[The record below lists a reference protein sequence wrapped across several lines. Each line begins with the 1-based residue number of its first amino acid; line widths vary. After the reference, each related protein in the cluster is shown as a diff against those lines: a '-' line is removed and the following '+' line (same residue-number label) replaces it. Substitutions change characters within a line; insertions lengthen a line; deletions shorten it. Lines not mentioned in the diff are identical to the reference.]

1 MPQQEQRQ
9 VPVQQR
15 QTDAMRAAE
24 AQAESNA
31 AAATARFDQTRI
43 FAPASGIVTLRAAR
57 QGEVVNPGSPI
68 VTLFD
73 LSSTWVDADVEE
85 TYADLIAMGQTLRVR
100 LPSGDRD
107 QRSGD
112 LQSRGS
118 RFRHAARRQPHQAR
132 HQDRGHPRARGQS
145 RWQASAGHDR
155 LGDAAGAGLAAASA
169 GQQREGLTRHGKRKA
184 HRPNGAA
191 IDVRS
196 ISKRFG
202 ALLAVD
208 NVSFTVPSGEIF
220 GLLGPNGAG
229 KSTLIRMLTT
239 LVPPTSGTAIVAGH
253 DIIRDPNAVR
263 SSIGVIPQNMTSDP
277 ELTCAE
283 NIGIHARLYGI
294 TGARRRQRTAE
305 LLEAVGLSD
314 RANALAAT
322 LSGGMRRRLE
332 IARGL
337 VHDPQILFLDEPT
350 TGLDPVSRIS
360 VWEMITH
367 LRAQQGRTL
376 FLTTHYMDEA
386 DRLCDRVAIVDSGRI
401 VALDTPVAL
410 KASVPGASRIE
421 LQFEPDLPHGAAD
434 LEPLPAVKSV
444 RALGSATYRISSDRG
459 PASAQE
465 LIELARQHQARV
477 EEPVGGIHQLWTMYS
492 CITPATGWRRCAKP
506 PRRPARQK
514 GRPTR

>member
-1 MPQQEQRQ
+1 ME
-9 VPVQQR
+9 VQ
-15 QTDAMRAAE
+15 
-24 AQAESNA
+24 AQ
-31 AAATARFDQTRI
+31 D
-43 FAPASGIVTLRAAR
+43 GV
-57 QGEVVNPGSPI
+57 
-68 VTLFD
+68 
-73 LSSTWVDADVEE
+73 
-85 TYADLIAMGQTLRVR
+85 
-100 LPSGDRD
+100 
-107 QRSGD
+107 
-112 LQSRGS
+112 
-118 RFRHAARRQPHQAR
+118 
-132 HQDRGHPRARGQS
+132 
-145 RWQASAGHDR
+145 
-155 LGDAAGAGLAAASA
+155 
-169 GQQREGLTRHGKRKA
+169 
-184 HRPNGAA
+184 A
-191 IDVRS
+191 IDVKG

-208 NVSFTVPSGEIF
+208 DVSFQVRSGEIF

-239 LVPPTSGTAIVAGH
+239 LVPPTGGTAVVAGY
-253 DIIRDPNAVR
+253 DIVREPNAVR
-263 SSIGVIPQNMTSDP
+263 AGIGVIPQNLTSDP

-305 LLEAVGLSD
+305 LLEAVNLSD
-314 RANALAAT
+314 RADALAAT

-367 LRAQQGRTL
+367 LRVQQGRTL

-386 DRLCDRVAIVDSGRI
+386 DRLCDRVAIVDNGRI

-421 LQFEPDLPHGAAD
+421 LQFDPDLPHGAAD
-434 LEPLPAVKSV
+434 LEALPAVKSV
-444 RALGSATYRISSDRG
+444 RALGSATYRVSSDRG

-465 LIELARQHQARV
+465 LVELAREHKLELKSLSVASTSLDDVFLHYTGHGIAEAEAAAPAGQKKK
-477 EEPVGGIHQLWTMYS
+477 GG
-492 CITPATGWRRCAKP
+492 
-506 PRRPARQK
+506 PR
-514 GRPTR
+514 

>member
-1 MPQQEQRQ
+1 M
-9 VPVQQR
+9 
-15 QTDAMRAAE
+15 E
-24 AQAESNA
+24 AQK
-31 AAATARFDQTRI
+31 
-43 FAPASGIVTLRAAR
+43 
-57 QGEVVNPGSPI
+57 
-68 VTLFD
+68 
-73 LSSTWVDADVEE
+73 
-85 TYADLIAMGQTLRVR
+85 
-100 LPSGDRD
+100 
-107 QRSGD
+107 
-112 LQSRGS
+112 QSRNGV
-118 RFRHAARRQPHQAR
+118 AIQV
-132 HQDRGHPRARGQS
+132 
-145 RWQASAGHDR
+145 
-155 LGDAAGAGLAAASA
+155 
-169 GQQREGLTRHGKRKA
+169 EG
-184 HRPNGAA
+184 
-191 IDVRS
+191 

-202 ALLAVD
+202 SLLAVND
-208 NVSFTVPSGEIF
+208 VSFAVPNGEIF

-253 DIIRDPNAVR
+253 DIIQHPTAVR

-283 NIGIHARLYGI
+283 NLGIHARLYGI
-294 TGARRRQRTAE
+294 TGELRRRRTAE
-305 LLEAVGLSD
+305 LLEAVSLSD

-350 TGLDPVSRIS
+350 TGLDPVSRVS

-367 LRAQQGRTL
+367 LRAAQGRTL

-386 DRLCDRVAIVDSGRI
+386 DRLCDRVAIVDRGRI

-421 LQFEPDLPHGAAD
+421 VQFAPDLPQGAAG
-434 LEPLPAVKSV
+434 LESLPSVQSV

-465 LIELARQHQARV
+465 LVELARIHKLELKSLSVQSTSLDDVFLHYTGHGLA
-477 EEPVGGIHQLWTMYS
+477 ELGEPPVHAGERGGH
-492 CITPATGWRRCAKP
+492 R
-506 PRRPARQK
+506 
-514 GRPTR
+514 